1 MYSGRTLIGFA
12 IAAVL
17 GIAAGTVGA
26 LVLADRLGVAS
37 TSGGAGAR
45 KSTGAA
51 ADSAALHA
59 DSLAA
64 VDSMAPD
71 SAEQRVA
78 ATQPVV
84 KPPAPPADSGARPA
98 PAPAVR
104 LPLPRVDAQAAAQA
118 EARAR
123 LARVFA
129 TMEPKGAA
137 SVLEQMSDSEIVA
150 ILAPLNERQAAAILE
165 QLSPQRA
172 AAVSRA
178 LLNRRTTS

>member
-1 MYSGRTLIGFA
+1 MLVGIA
-12 IAAVL
+12 IAAAFGV
-17 GIAAGTVGA
+17 AAGMGGG
-26 LVLADRLGVAS
+26 LVLAERFDGAS

-45 KSTGAA
+45 NGAGAA

-59 DSLAA
+59 DSLAGA
-64 VDSMAPD
+64 D
-71 SAEQRVA
+71 SAATDSAVQQVA
-78 ATQPVV
+78 AAQPTV
-84 KPPAPPADSGARPA
+84 KPPAPPADSGTRPA

-104 LPLPRVDAQAAAQA
+104 AIPPLVDVQAAVQT

-150 ILAPLNERQAAAILE
+150 ILAPLNERQTAAILE